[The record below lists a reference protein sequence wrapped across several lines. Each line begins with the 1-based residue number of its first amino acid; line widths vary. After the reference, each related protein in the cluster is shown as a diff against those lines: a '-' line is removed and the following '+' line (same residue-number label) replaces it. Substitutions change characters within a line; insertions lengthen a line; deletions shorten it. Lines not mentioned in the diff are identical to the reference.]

1 MIPKFFKA
9 LRIAIRRTVVLF
21 RYITSEKN
29 KQMSIKERW
38 NCYWREQ
45 DERF

>member
-9 LRIAIRRTVVLF
+9 LRIVIRRAVVLF
-21 RYITSEKN
+21 RYITSETTQ
-29 KQMSIKERW
+29 QMSIKERW

-45 DERF
+45 NE